1 MMRKTVATL
10 LVATSLSTLPV
21 VMPIRPA
28 VAQWAVFDAS
38 NYSQNLLTAARALQ
52 QINNQIQS
60 LQNQAVMLENM
71 AKNLQS
77 LNFSSLNSM
86 VSDLQQI
93 GILMN
98 QAQGIAFNVS
108 ATQSAFA
115 QNYPQ
120 QYSTAVNTNQ
130 LVADAH
136 QRWQNSM
143 DAFQQTMVVQAQV
156 AQNVQT
162 DTGTLSALVT
172 TSQGAV
178 GSLQA
183 QQATNQLIAL
193 STKQQLQIQTL
204 MAAQYRASA
213 LEQAR
218 NAEAEEEARA
228 ETSRF
233 LGTSN
238 AYAPQ

>member
-1 MMRKTVATL
+1 MTCKPIATL
-10 LVATSLSTLPV
+10 LLAVSLNVLSLITP
-21 VMPIRPA
+21 MPA
-28 VAQWAVFDAS
+28 SAQWAVFDAS
-38 NYSQNLLTAARALQ
+38 NFAENVLQAARELQ

-60 LQNQAVMLENM
+60 LQNEAVMLENM
-71 AKNLQS
+71 AKNLQN

-93 GILMN
+93 SSLMD
-98 QAQGIAFNVS
+98 QAQGITFNVN
-108 ATQSAFA
+108 ATQTAFA

-120 QYSTAVNTNQ
+120 QYTGAVSTDQ

-143 DAFQQTMVVQAQV
+143 DAFQQTMVIQAQV
-156 AQNVQT
+156 AQNVQA
-162 DTGTLSALVT
+162 DTGTLSALVSA
-172 TSQGAV
+172 SQGAV
-178 GSLQA
+178 GVLQA

-193 STKQQLQIQTL
+193 STKQQLQVQTL

-213 LEQAR
+213 VEQAR

-228 ETSRF
+228 ATTRF

>member
-1 MMRKTVATL
+1 MMRKPIATL
-10 LVATSLSTLPV
+10 LLAASLNALSLAAP
-21 VMPIRPA
+21 PPA
-28 VAQWAVFDAS
+28 FAQWAVFDAS
-38 NYSQNLLTAARALQ
+38 NYVESVLQATRALQ

-60 LQNQAVMLENM
+60 LQNEAVMLENM
-71 AKNLQS
+71 AKNLQG
-77 LNFSSLNSM
+77 LNFSSLKSM

-93 GILMN
+93 GSLMN
-98 QAQGIAFNVS
+98 QAQGITFDVN
-108 ATQSAFA
+108 ATRTGFA

-120 QYSTAVNTNQ
+120 QYAAAVNTDQ

-156 AQNVQT
+156 VENVQT
-162 DTGTLSALVT
+162 DTGTLSSLVNA
-172 TSQGAV
+172 SQGAV
-178 GSLQA
+178 GALQA

-193 STKQQLQIQTL
+193 STTQQLQIQTL

-228 ETSRF
+228 EISRF

-238 AYAPQ
+238 AYIPQ

>member
-1 MMRKTVATL
+1 MKALRTILLATVLT
-10 LVATSLSTLPV
+10 VTSLAPV
-21 VMPIRPA
+21 Q
-28 VAQWAVFDAS
+28 AQWVVFDPQ
-38 NYSQNLLTAARALQ
+38 NYAQDLIQAARALQ

-60 LQNQAVMLENM
+60 LQNEAVMLENM

-93 GILMN
+93 GSLMN
-98 QAQGIAFNVS
+98 QAQGITFDVS
-108 ATQSAFA
+108 ATRTAFA
-115 QNYPQ
+115 QNFPQ
-120 QYSTAVNTNQ
+120 QYSAAVNTDQ

-156 AQNVQT
+156 AQNVQA
-162 DTGTLSALVT
+162 DTGTLSSLVNA
-172 TSQGAV
+172 SQGAV
-178 GSLQA
+178 GALQA

-213 LEQAR
+213 VEQAR

-228 ETSRF
+228 ATSRF

>member
-1 MMRKTVATL
+1 MTRKPIAALLFTV
-10 LVATSLSTLPV
+10 SLNVLSLTAP
-21 VMPIRPA
+21 MPA
-28 VAQWAVFDAS
+28 SAQWAVFDAS
-38 NYSQNLLTAARALQ
+38 NYAENLIQAARELQ
-52 QINNQIQS
+52 QINNQVQS
-60 LQNQAVMLENM
+60 LQNEAVMLENM
-71 AKNLQS
+71 ARNLQT

-93 GILMN
+93 GSLMN
-98 QAQGIAFNVS
+98 QAQGITFDVS
-108 ATQSAFA
+108 ATRTAFA
-115 QNYPQ
+115 QNFPQ
-120 QYSTAVNTNQ
+120 QYSSAVNTDQ

-156 AQNVQT
+156 AQNVQA
-162 DTGTLSALVT
+162 DTGTLSSLVNA
-172 TSQGAV
+172 SQGAA
-178 GSLQA
+178 GALQA

-213 LEQAR
+213 VEQAR

-228 ETSRF
+228 ATTRF